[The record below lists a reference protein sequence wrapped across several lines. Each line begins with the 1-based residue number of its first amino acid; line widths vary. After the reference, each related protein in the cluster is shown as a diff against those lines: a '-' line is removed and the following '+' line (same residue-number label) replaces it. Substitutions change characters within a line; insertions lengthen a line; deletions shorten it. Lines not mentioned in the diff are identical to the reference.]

1 LLASRAPGSVIR
13 RAARTAS
20 AARSDLIACLVVV
33 ALCAAV
39 GVPTIRPDNYFLGDD
54 FGLVHHLHDLPLVR
68 FVSYFYSDWTEGIYG
83 APLDELRPFLAF
95 TYWLDSHLFGAVNVR
110 GYHATNVVLH
120 AVNGLLVW
128 AIVRSVAARHKA
140 RALLAASLFALTPS
154 HAEPI
159 AWISGRVDSLAA
171 LFYLGAFLCFVRFR
185 LDGGASSAKASPLE
199 AEGAARRRGAW
210 LVAALLIFICGLF
223 AKQTLVTF
231 PLLVLAY
238 DVVCGPSPRRWTRR
252 ELLSRYAPHLLF
264 ALLVVAYLAFRHALF
279 GNAVREELITP
290 RAFKEFGFRQYFY
303 LASLAPLAG
312 TASSSAT
319 VRKTVLLIA
328 LGACGLGLVLRA
340 VQERAT
346 IRNVIF
352 FGPAWYVLTI
362 APMLVSYTSARHLY
376 VTAAGLSIALASLIL
391 PERSAEWR
399 LTWAARVGLGVAL
412 VWLNGAALARNI
424 VPWIENG
431 LESQRFVA
439 TLPSLLQHVPRGS
452 VAIVSVPATLRQR
465 WFWSWSL
472 PFALEPPFQRE
483 DLYGQYRIVERPDV
497 YCCPVDR
504 WKVAKRT
511 ALMSLWTNP
520 TSREIAAI
528 RPTRQGSLWL
538 TIDHVDSEA
547 FREQIER
554 ALRKPIES
562 LGSPITEDEAQE
574 LALMVL
580 EGS

>member
-1 LLASRAPGSVIR
+1 LPVLRAPGSGIR
-13 RAARTAS
+13 RAARTVL
-20 AARSDLIACLVVV
+20 AAPNDLVACLVVV
-33 ALCAAV
+33 SLCVAV
-39 GVPTIRPDNYFLGDD
+39 GLPTIRPDNYFLGDD
-54 FGLVHHLHDLPLVR
+54 FGLVHHLHDLPPVR
-68 FVSYFYSDWTEGIYG
+68 FLSYFYSDWTEGIYG

-120 AVNGLLVW
+120 TLNGLLVW
-128 AIVRSVAARHKA
+128 AIVRSVAAGHKA

-159 AWISGRVDSLAA
+159 AWISGRVDSVAA

-185 LDGGASSAKASPLE
+185 LDEGAPSAKAQPFE
-199 AEGAARRRGAW
+199 AEGAGGRRGGW

-238 DVVCGPSPRRWTRR
+238 DVAYGRSPLRWTRR

-264 ALLVVAYLAFRHALF
+264 TLLAVAYLAFRHAVF
-279 GNAVREELITP
+279 GNAVREGLITQ
-290 RAFKEFGFRQYFY
+290 RAFEEFGFRQYFY
-303 LASLAPLAG
+303 LASLAPLAVA
-312 TASSSAT
+312 ASSSAM
-319 VRKTVLLIA
+319 VWKIGLLIA
-328 LGACGLGLVLRA
+328 LGVCGLWLVLRA
-340 VQERAT
+340 GQQRAA
-346 IRNVIF
+346 IRSVIF
-352 FGPAWYVLTI
+352 FGPVWYVLTI
-362 APMLVSYTSARHLY
+362 APMLVAYASARHLY

-391 PERSAEWR
+391 PERSSEWR
-399 LTWAARVGLGVAL
+399 VTWAARLGLGVAL
-412 VWLNGAALARNI
+412 VWLNGATLARNI

-431 LESQRFVA
+431 VESQRFVA
-439 TLPSLLQHVPRGS
+439 TLPGLLQHVPPGS
-452 VAIVSVPATLRQR
+452 VAIVSVPASLRER
-465 WFWSWSL
+465 WFWAWSL

-483 DLYGQYRIVERPDV
+483 DFYGQYRIVERPDV
-497 YCCPVDR
+497 YCCPVDQ

-538 TIDHVDSEA
+538 TIDHVDSQA

-554 ALRKPIES
+554 ALRKPIGS
-562 LGSPITEDEAQE
+562 LGSPMTEDEAQE
-574 LALMVL
+574 LALMIL

>member
-1 LLASRAPGSVIR
+1 VLAAPN
-13 RAARTAS
+13 
-20 AARSDLIACLVVV
+20 DLVACLVVV
-33 ALCAAV
+33 ALCVAV
-39 GVPTIRPDNYFLGDD
+39 GLPTVRPDNYFLGDD
-54 FGLVHHLHDLPLVR
+54 FGLVHHLHDLPPVR
-68 FVSYFYSDWTEGIYG
+68 FLSYFYSDWTEGIYG
-83 APLDELRPFLAF
+83 TPLDELRPFLAF
-95 TYWLDSHLFGAVNVR
+95 TYWLDSHLFGAVNAR

-120 AVNGLLVW
+120 ALNGLLVW

-159 AWISGRVDSLAA
+159 AWISGRVDSVAA

-185 LDGGASSAKASPLE
+185 LDEGVPSAKAPALE
-199 AEGAARRRGAW
+199 AAGAGGRRGAW

-238 DVVCGPSPRRWTRR
+238 DVAYGRSPRRWTRR

-264 ALLVVAYLAFRHALF
+264 TLLAVAYLALRHALF
-279 GNAVREELITP
+279 GNAVREDLITQ
-290 RAFKEFGFRQYFY
+290 RAFEEFGFRQYFY

-312 TASSSAT
+312 AASSSAT
-319 VRKTVLLIA
+319 VWKTVLLIA
-328 LGACGLGLVLRA
+328 LGVCGLWLVLRTD
-340 VQERAT
+340 QQRAA
-346 IRNVIF
+346 IRSVMF
-352 FGPAWYVLTI
+352 FGPVWYVLTI
-362 APMLVSYTSARHLY
+362 APMLVAYASARHLY

-391 PERSAEWR
+391 PERSSEWR
-399 LTWAARVGLGVAL
+399 LTWAVRVGLGVAL
-412 VWLNGAALARNI
+412 VWLNGAALVRNI
-424 VPWIENG
+424 VPWIQNG

-439 TLPSLLQHVPRGS
+439 TLPGLLQHVPPGS
-452 VAIVSVPATLRQR
+452 VAIISVPASLRQR
-465 WFWSWSL
+465 WFWAWSL

-497 YCCPVDR
+497 YCCPIDQWR
-504 WKVAKRT
+504 VAKRT

-538 TIDHVDSEA
+538 TIDHVDSQA

-554 ALRKPIES
+554 ALRKPIEK
-562 LGSPITEDEAQE
+562 LGSPMTEDEAQE